1 MATKGGRPENLKPAT
16 KETAKERGRAG
27 GIASGK
33 AKRRRK
39 NVREVLK
46 LLCGL
51 PCTDRTIKRR
61 MMAAGLDDDDLT
73 NGAALALAIY
83 KGAASGSPALIK
95 QALEILGEEPYLKL
109 KEKELRARQK
119 ETDAERPHDSVI
131 RVYLPDNGRDE
142 RGGMDD

>member
-16 KETAKERGRAG
+16 KETAKDRGRAG

-39 NVREVLK
+39 TVREVLK
-46 LLCGL
+46 QLCGL
-51 PCTDRTIKRR
+51 PCTDRMIRRR

-83 KGAASGSPALIK
+83 KGAAGGSPALIK

-109 KEKELRARQK
+109 KEKELHARQK
-119 ETDAERPHDSVI
+119 DTDAERPRAVV

-142 RGGMDD
+142 RGGVDD